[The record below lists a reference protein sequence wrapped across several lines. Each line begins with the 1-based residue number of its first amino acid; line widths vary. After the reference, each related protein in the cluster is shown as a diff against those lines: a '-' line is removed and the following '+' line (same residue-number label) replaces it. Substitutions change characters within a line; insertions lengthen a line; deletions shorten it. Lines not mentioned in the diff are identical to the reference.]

1 MRMSNTV
8 YDRLKWLALIGL
20 PAVAVLLQGL
30 GELYGF
36 SLVEE
41 WVGTV
46 NLFAVFLGSLLQLS
60 SQHYQGGGGLGSP
73 NSTKR

>member
-1 MRMSNTV
+1 MRMSNAV

-30 GELYGF
+30 GELY
-36 SLVEE
+36 SLPLTEE

-46 NLFAVFLGSLLQLS
+46 NLLAVFLGSLLQLS
-60 SQHYQGGGGLGSP
+60 SQHYRGGGGHGVP
-73 NSTKR
+73 NSTKS